1 MSAYSIQSN
10 VTGLHLGTY
19 EADSR
24 EAALDAMARDAGYTD
39 YAHACGNAEPHETEA
54 AAAELTIT
62 EIVEMGTDA

>member
-39 YAHACGNAEPHETEA
+39 YAHACRATCDTLPDLEV
-54 AAAELTIT
+54 T